1 MAYTGKF
8 AYHMIKYNRCKLLM
22 CSPIR
27 NNSIDITQ
35 KLKLTTKL
43 AYGAGDL
50 GPAITSSIFTFFTMV
65 FLTNVAGI
73 SAGLAG
79 TILLIGKISDAASDP
94 VIGFL
99 TDKTK
104 STWGRRLP
112 WIFYGTVPFGISFF
126 LLWIV
131 PPNINSLGLFWYYVI
146 IGATYQLF
154 YTVVNLPYIAMTP
167 ELTQDYDERTQLNS
181 FRFAFSIGGSIL
193 ALILAKVFFS
203 SITNH
208 QQQYILLA
216 ATCSIITILSLYC
229 CIWGTRDSILAFE
242 AKRSQ
247 FEGVKSTH
255 IAEHLATSLSNR
267 PFLFVIGIYLFS
279 WLAVQ
284 VTASMIPYY
293 AVECIKL
300 RESDV
305 PAVLICVQGSALLM
319 LFIWSYIA
327 QRIGKKFVY
336 FLGILL
342 WIIAQVSLFFLQP
355 HQVILMYMIALISGC
370 GVSVAYLVPWSMV
383 PDVIELDELKTGH
396 RREGIFYGFMIV
408 LQKLSLALS
417 LFFVG
422 IILESSGFQGRLQD
436 QTTLILQPESTIF
449 AIRLAISTVP
459 TICLIISLFL
469 TYFYPIT
476 KEMHAEIL
484 LKLRQNNHSGQDL

>member
-1 MAYTGKF
+1 
-8 AYHMIKYNRCKLLM
+8 
-22 CSPIR
+22 
-27 NNSIDITQ
+27 
-35 KLKLTTKL
+35 
-43 AYGAGDL
+43 
-50 GPAITSSIFTFFTMV
+50 
-65 FLTNVAGI
+65 
-73 SAGLAG
+73 
-79 TILLIGKISDAASDP
+79 
-94 VIGFL
+94 
-99 TDKTK
+99 
-104 STWGRRLP
+104 
-112 WIFYGTVPFGISFF
+112 
-126 LLWIV
+126 
-131 PPNINSLGLFWYYVI
+131 
-146 IGATYQLF
+146 
-154 YTVVNLPYIAMTP
+154 MTP

>member
-1 MAYTGKF
+1 MAHMGQF
-8 AYHMIKYNRCKLLM
+8 AYHMIKYN
-22 CSPIR
+22 

-79 TILLIGKISDAASDP
+79 TILLVGKISDAASDP

-104 STWGRRLP
+104 SSWGRRLP

-146 IGATYQLF
+146 IGVTYQLF

-216 ATCSIITILSLYC
+216 ATCSIITVLSLYC

-247 FEGVKSTH
+247 FKGLRSTH
-255 IAEHLATSLSNR
+255 IAEHLANSLSNR

-383 PDVIELDELKTGH
+383 PDIIELDELKTGH

-476 KEMHAEIL
+476 REMHAEIL